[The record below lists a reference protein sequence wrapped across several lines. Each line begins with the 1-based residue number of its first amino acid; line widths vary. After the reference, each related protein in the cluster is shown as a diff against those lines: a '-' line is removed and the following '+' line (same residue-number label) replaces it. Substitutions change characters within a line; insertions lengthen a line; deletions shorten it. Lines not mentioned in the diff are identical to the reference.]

1 MPSSRGLGGGFW
13 SRGKLSQDFVQTE
26 HPNGSSRAARPH
38 RRRVATDRGA
48 LSSPCHEPVGGWPAH
63 LAGATNPSRPD
74 CVPQWETLAPAAPL
88 HFRHAAGKG
97 SAPTAGS
104 SQAVV
109 IRLTSPASKHPLRLT
124 GRIIECQAPGI
135 NCWWQGA
142 ELLLPMILLMRAN
155 SAAVSPARS
164 RLPSA

>member
-1 MPSSRGLGGGFW
+1 MSFLKVARRGLSDMNDALQQGVGLAELE
-13 SRGKLSQDFVQTE
+13 RGKLSQDFVQNE

-48 LSSPCHEPVGGWPAH
+48 LSSPVPRTGPRVAVPIW
-63 LAGATNPSRPD
+63 LVQRTRPD
-74 CVPQWETLAPAAPL
+74 QIACRNGRTLAWLRL

-109 IRLTSPASKHPLRLT
+109 TRSTSPASKHPLRLT
-124 GRIIECQAPGI
+124 CRIIECQAPGI
-135 NCWWQGA
+135 N
-142 ELLLPMILLMRAN
+142 
-155 SAAVSPARS
+155 
-164 RLPSA
+164 